1 MCLQLFMIIHSL
13 DQKTVTTRPHVLCEL
28 SVMKH
33 TQKTIDCY
41 KNLISQLHKEIND
54 VKDQIKRYVN

>member
-1 MCLQLFMIIHSL
+1 MIIHSL

-33 TQKTIDCY
+33 IQETIECY
-41 KNLISQLHKEIND
+41 TNLLPQLRKEINET
-54 VKDQIKRYVN
+54 KDQITRYVL